1 MKKIKNMTAAEAKQ
15 AFTKWEAKHP
25 RHDDF
30 DFNAAQIGNYKELFK
45 QADRESIID
54 LIYDLFNYGFMAGYK
69 QSEVEQKAKIDKRVK
84 DDMHRKLLEL
94 VYYLPF
100 GYRAEYFY
108 CMMSYLLPE
117 DCLYLMPNRV
127 TKPMLEIRAEREDRK
142 AKESEPK
149 PEQTA
154 EEKRAGEYRCNIV
167 RMIYDIE
174 NLDTIASIYSFI
186 MGILSVKKG
195 GVADE

>member
-1 MKKIKNMTAAEAKQ
+1 MVFPFRVSKG
-15 AFTKWEAKHP
+15 HL
-25 RHDDF
+25 HGF
-30 DFNAAQIGNYKELFK
+30 DMSGLSFAQCGEIARGT
-45 QADRESIID
+45 DREATATM
-54 LIYDLFNYGFMAGYK
+54 LYDLFNYGFMAGHK
-69 QSEVEQKAKIDKRVK
+69 QAEAEQKAKVNKRVK

-94 VYYLPF
+94 VYYLPS

-117 DCLYLMPNRV
+117 DCFYLMPKRI

-142 AKESEPK
+142 AKEAEQD

-154 EEKRAGEYRCNIV
+154 EEKQAGEYRCNIA
-167 RMIYDIE
+167 RMIYDID
-174 NLDTIASIYSFI
+174 NVDILMKIYTVAKTHLE
-186 MGILSVKKG
+186 ILQEKE

>member
-15 AFTKWEAKHP
+15 AFTKWETKHP

-30 DFNAAQIGNYKELFK
+30 DFNAAQIGNYKELFI

-54 LIYDLFNYGFMAGYK
+54 LIYDLFNYGFMAGYR
-69 QSEVEQKAKIDKRVK
+69 QAETELKAKVNKRVK
-84 DDMHRKLLEL
+84 DDMHRRLLEL

-117 DCLYLMPNRV
+117 DCFYLMPNRI
-127 TKPMLEIRAEREDRK
+127 TKPMFAIRAEREDKK
-142 AKESEPK
+142 AKDTEL
-149 PEQTA
+149 EQTA
-154 EEKRAGEYRCNIV
+154 EEKQTGEYRCNIA

-174 NLDTIASIYSFI
+174 SPDTIESIYSFI
-186 MGILSVKKG
+186 IGLLSVEKG
-195 GVADE
+195 GASDE